1 MNKVILK
8 TAYLPVPVKV
18 LGPDAQGLS
27 NSGAARLFKDSIA
40 TGDSNFIKQ
49 AKKIGL
55 IPIGTTNAPEF
66 GFKNVTDSRLYGNC
80 HNLWDLSRTPAGIS

>member
-27 NSGAARLFKDSIA
+27 NSGAARLFKDSVA
-40 TGDSNFIKQ
+40 TRDSNFIKQ
-49 AKKIGL
+49 AKKLASFRLERLTHLSLALKMLLTHVCMVIV
-55 IPIGTTNAPEF
+55 TT
-66 GFKNVTDSRLYGNC
+66 L
-80 HNLWDLSRTPAGIS
+80 GI